1 MMPKLMATV
10 CLLAGM
16 SGPVLAAGEA
26 CEPISIFAAAS
37 TTDALEEVASAYESD
52 SACSVSTI
60 FAASGTLARQIEA
73 GAPAD
78 LYLSANIEWM
88 DWIQNTGLVRRQNRT
103 DLLGNQLVIIV
114 PANETSAQLDI
125 RDKTTVL
132 AFLGGEKL
140 AIGDPT
146 AVPAGR
152 YASAALKHFGFAV
165 TEAEQTVRASSV
177 RAALTWV
184 SRGEAKAGI
193 VYRTDA
199 YISDD
204 VRVAGSIPAIEG
216 IEIVYPLALIGRT
229 PNTAAKAFYEYLQS
243 YEAAAVFAEYGFNRV
258 SAE

>member
-1 MMPKLMATV
+1 MMLKLIAAVFILTR
-10 CLLAGM
+10 L
-16 SGPVLAAGEA
+16 SGPALAAGEA

-37 TTDALEEVASAYESD
+37 MTDALEKVASAYERE

-78 LYLSANIEWM
+78 LYLSANTEWM
-88 DWIQNTGLVRRQNRT
+88 DWVHNAGLVRAQNRT

-114 PANETSAQLDI
+114 SADETSARLDI
-125 RDKTTVL
+125 RDKSAVL
-132 AFLGGEKL
+132 AFLGEEKL
-140 AIGDPT
+140 AMGDPA

-152 YASAALKHFGFAV
+152 YASAALRHFGFTAL
-165 TEAEQTVRASSV
+165 ESEQTVRASSA
-177 RAALTWV
+177 RAALAWV

-199 YISDD
+199 YIAEG
-204 VRVAGSIPAIEG
+204 VRVAGTIPTIDG
-216 IEIVYPLALIGRT
+216 IEIVYPLALIGKT
-229 PNTAAKAFYEYLQS
+229 PNTAAKTFYEYLQS